1 MKKITLK
8 IDGMACSMCEAHIND
23 CIRQS
28 FSVKK
33 VTSSHAKGETVI
45 IAQEELDE
53 EKLQKA
59 IADTGYTL
67 SGIKTEEFE
76 EKGKLFSLFKKKK

>member
-23 CIRQS
+23 CIRQN
-28 FSVKK
+28 FRVKK

-45 IAQEELDE
+45 IAENEPDKAQ
-53 EKLQKA
+53 LQKA
-59 IADTGYTL
+59 ITDTGYTL
-67 SGIKTEEFE
+67 NDVKTEEYE